1 VRLEIWQNMD
11 KAKTEVYL
19 FGGLGNQLFQ
29 YFFGQYLLKVKGLE
43 VEYNDEISRHFGNNH
58 GNELLKYLDIGRG
71 EQKKDNFINFKI
83 LILRINL
90 KLDAI
95 WLSASRL
102 IHKKLY
108 ISSKPGW
115 DDYLS
120 NDKHFLKYFGY
131 FQTWR
136 FFEKIKGK
144 EIFFSNLKYE
154 LSEKYHLTL
163 LEIRSQDAIGIHL
176 RRGDYIQLVATY
188 GLLDVGYYKAA
199 LIELGANKS
208 STIFVFSDEIQSARI
223 FFRDLEK
230 EYSFEYLE
238 ELNAI
243 ESLILLGKCTKI
255 CISNSTFGYWGAHLG
270 EPIEVVAPSKWFR
283 NMQDPI
289 DLIPPS
295 WKRIE
300 AIWKD

>member
-1 VRLEIWQNMD
+1 MD
-11 KAKTEVYL
+11 KGKTEVYL

-29 YFFGQYLLKVKGLE
+29 YFFGQYLSKIKGLE
-43 VEYNDEISRHFGNNH
+43 VVYIDEISSRFGNNH
-58 GNELLKYLDIGRG
+58 GNELMKYFDHERG
-71 EQKKDNFINFKI
+71 ELKEKKFIKI
-83 LILRINL
+83 RILFLRIYL
-90 KLDAI
+90 KFDAK
-95 WLSASRL
+95 WPKASRL
-102 IHKKLY
+102 IQKKLY

-115 DDYLS
+115 DGYLL
-120 NDKHFLKYFGY
+120 NKNNFFKYFGY

-136 FFEKIKGK
+136 FFAEIKGR

-163 LEIRSQDAIGIHL
+163 RDIRSQDAIGIHL
-176 RRGDYIQLVATY
+176 RRGDYLQLAETY
-188 GLLDVGYYKAA
+188 GLLDIQYYEAA
-199 LIELGANKS
+199 LVQLGANRS
-208 STIFVFSDEIQSARI
+208 STIFVFSDEIPSAKKY
-223 FFRDLEK
+223 FRDLEK
-230 EYSFEYLE
+230 EYNFRYVEDF
-238 ELNAI
+238 NAI

-255 CISNSTFGYWGAHLG
+255 CISNSTFGYWGAQLG

-300 AIWKD
+300 VIWEC